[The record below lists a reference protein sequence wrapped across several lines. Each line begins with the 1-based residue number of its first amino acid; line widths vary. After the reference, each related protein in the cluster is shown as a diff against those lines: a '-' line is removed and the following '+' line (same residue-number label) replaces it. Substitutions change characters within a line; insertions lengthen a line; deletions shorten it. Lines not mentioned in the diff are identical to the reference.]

1 MGRKPTI
8 SLIHT
13 GHPMASHLDLE
24 EQEQL
29 AELKHFW
36 KTYGNL
42 ISWLLIV
49 VLGSYAAWN
58 GWQYWQRN
66 QSAKAS
72 ALYDEV
78 EKAVLSQDVAR
89 VERSV
94 ADMKD
99 KFGSTQF
106 AHQAGLLAARTLAEK
121 DKPEQARAL
130 LSWVAADAPEPALRD
145 LARVRLAA
153 LQWDT
158 QSADEALKTLQAGF
172 SAEMAPLAD
181 DLKGDLLLSKNQNAQ
196 AIEAYQQAFKALP
209 EGSEY
214 RRVVQAKLGALGV
227 DVAARVAEVRP

>member
-1 MGRKPTI
+1 
-8 SLIHT
+8 
-13 GHPMASHLDLE
+13 MASHLDLE

-42 ISWLLIV
+42 ISWLLIA

-66 QSAKAS
+66 QAAKAS

-78 EKAVLSQDVAR
+78 ERAVLAQDVQR
-89 VERSV
+89 IERSV

-99 KFGSTQF
+99 KFGGTQY
-106 AHQAGLLAARTLAEK
+106 AHQAALLAARSLSEK
-121 DKPEQARAL
+121 GKPEQARTWLA
-130 LSWVAADAPEPALRD
+130 WVAADAPVPALRD

-153 LQWDT
+153 LQWEG
-158 QSADEALKTLQAGF
+158 QSADEALKTLQAEF
-172 SAEMAPLAD
+172 STELAPLAA
-181 DLKGDLLLSKNQNAQ
+181 DLKGDVLLSMGQNTEAVT
-196 AIEAYQQAFKALP
+196 AYQQALKGLA

-227 DVAARVAEVRP
+227 VVAAAGTEVRP

>member
-1 MGRKPTI
+1 MGHAPTI
-8 SLIHT
+8 FLIQNGHT
-13 GHPMASHLDLE
+13 MAAHLDLE

-36 KTYGNL
+36 KNWGNL
-42 ISWLLIV
+42 ISWVLIA

-66 QSAKAS
+66 QAAKAS

-78 EKAVLSQDVAR
+78 EKSVLSQDLPR
-89 VERSV
+89 IERSV

-99 KFGSTQF
+99 KFGSTQY

-121 DKPEQARAL
+121 GKPEQARAL
-130 LSWVAADAPEPALRD
+130 LAWVAADAPEAALRE
-145 LARVRLAA
+145 LARLRLAA

-158 QSADEALKTLQAGF
+158 QSADEALKTLQADF
-172 SAEMAPLAD
+172 SADMAPLAA
-181 DLKGDLLLSKNQNAQ
+181 DLKGDLLLSKGQNAE
-196 AIEAYQQAFKALP
+196 AVAAYQQAYKGLVA
-209 EGSEY
+209 GSEY

-227 DVAARVAEVRP
+227 EVLP

>member
-1 MGRKPTI
+1 
-8 SLIHT
+8 
-13 GHPMASHLDLE
+13 MASHLDLE

-58 GWQYWQRN
+58 GWQYWERN
-66 QSAKAS
+66 QAGKAS

-78 EKAVLSQDVAR
+78 EKSVIAQDVPR
-89 VERSV
+89 IERSM

-106 AHQAGLLAARTLAEK
+106 AHQACLLAARVLAEK
-121 DKPEQARAL
+121 GKMDEARAL
-130 LSWVAADAPEPALRD
+130 LAWSAEKAPIAAWRD

-153 LQWDT
+153 LQWES
-158 QSADEALKTLQAGF
+158 QSADEALKTLH
-172 SAEMAPLAD
+172 AEFDAQTAPLAA
-181 DLKGDLLLSKNQNAQ
+181 DLRGDLLLAKGQ
-196 AIEAYQQAFKALP
+196 ASDAVAAYRAAFKGLP
-209 EGSEY
+209 EGQEY

-227 DVAARVAEVRP
+227 DALQEARQ

>member
-1 MGRKPTI
+1 
-8 SLIHT
+8 
-13 GHPMASHLDLE
+13 MAAHLDLE

-42 ISWLLIV
+42 ISWVLIV

-66 QSAKAS
+66 QAAKAS

-89 VERSV
+89 IERSV

-99 KFGSTQF
+99 KFGGTQY
-106 AHQAGLLAARTLAEK
+106 AHQAGLIAARTLVEK
-121 DKPEQARAL
+121 DKPVQARAL
-130 LSWVAADAPEPALRD
+130 LAWVAADAPETALRD

-153 LQWDT
+153 LQWET

-172 SAEMAPLAD
+172 TPEMAPLAD
-181 DLKGDLLLSKNQNAQ
+181 DLKGDLLLSKGQNAE
-196 AIEAYQQAFKALP
+196 AIAAYQQSLKGLP
-209 EGSEY
+209 AGSEY

-227 DVAARVAEVRP
+227 EVRS

>member
-1 MGRKPTI
+1 
-8 SLIHT
+8 
-13 GHPMASHLDLE
+13 MAAHLDLE

-42 ISWLLIV
+42 ISWLLII

-66 QSAKAS
+66 QAAKAS

-78 EKAVLSQDVAR
+78 EKAVISQDLVR

-94 ADMKD
+94 SDMKD

-121 DKPEQARAL
+121 GKPEQARNL
-130 LSWVAADAPEPALRD
+130 LAWVAADAPETALRE

-158 QSADEALKTLQAGF
+158 QSADEALKTLQAAF
-172 SAEMAPLAD
+172 SPEIEPLAA
-181 DLKGDLLLSKNQNAQ
+181 DLKGDLLLAKGQNAE
-196 AIEAYQQAFKALP
+196 AVTAYQQAFKGL
-209 EGSEY
+209 SQVSDY
-214 RRVVQAKLGALGV
+214 RRVVQSKLGALGV
-227 DVAARVAEVRP
+227 EVSP